1 MIEQN
6 GGPGMPED
14 LDAALVPDDTSLEER
29 YEREAK
35 RLARKRLVRAATITP
50 MVLVLCMV
58 NAALLGTVF
67 VQARAVSA
75 PAVAADAAV
84 PPVEGVARDGAV
96 IASTAAS
103 VPGRVRSAAAAYRP
117 RGDIRDIFCRP
128 WQGETEEDWR
138 ARVSRGCT
146 R

>member
-1 MIEQN
+1 MIEKN
-6 GGPGMPED
+6 GRPGMHED

-75 PAVAADAAV
+75 PAVASDAAA
-84 PPVEGVARDGAV
+84 PPLEGVARDGAV